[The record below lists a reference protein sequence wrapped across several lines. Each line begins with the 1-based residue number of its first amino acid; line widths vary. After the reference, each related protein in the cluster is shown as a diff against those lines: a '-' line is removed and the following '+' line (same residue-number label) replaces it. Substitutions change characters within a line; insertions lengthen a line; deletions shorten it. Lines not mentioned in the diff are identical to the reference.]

1 MKRSKN
7 KRTMAT
13 YGVFINPK
21 KKKYVPLARR
31 VMELLL
37 DSGHTVA
44 LKPETANL
52 FRKPS
57 YARTNFQHGV
67 ELIFVCGGDGTLIS
81 AARFVA
87 PAATPLFGINTGRF
101 GFLTEVSE
109 KDAISGVQHVLNG
122 KYFLEKR
129 MMLEVVIERDG
140 KPMKAF
146 YCLNDMVISHKSLSR
161 LVYWKTTVQKEYIT
175 TYPADGM
182 IVSTPTG
189 STAYSLSAGGPV
201 VHPELNVLLLTPI
214 CPHTLYSRPL
224 VLGGDSEIR
233 IHAGDMAKNIVLT
246 LDGQE
251 GHTLKRDDEVVAR
264 KAQCLTRLVQL
275 NKKQF
280 YNKLR
285 SKLFWGEREAPRTT

>member
-1 MKRSKN
+1 
-7 KRTMAT
+7 MAT

-31 VMELLL
+31 MTELLL
-37 DSGHTVA
+37 EKGHAVA
-44 LKPETANL
+44 LKPETAKL
-52 FRKPS
+52 LKKPS
-57 YARTNFQHGV
+57 HARTNFKQGV
-67 ELIFVCGGDGTLIS
+67 DLIFVCGGDGTLIS
-81 AARFVA
+81 AARFVS
-87 PAATPLFGINTGRF
+87 PAATPLFGINAGRF

-109 KDAISGVQHVLNG
+109 KDAIAGVSEVLHG

-129 MMLEVVIERDG
+129 MMLEVAVARGG
-140 KPMKAF
+140 KAIKKF

-233 IHAGDMAKNIVLT
+233 IHAGDMSKNIVLT

-251 GHTLKRDDEVVAR
+251 GHTLMTGDEVVAR
-264 KAQCLTRLVQL
+264 KAECVTRLVRL
-275 NKKQF
+275 SKKQF
-280 YNKLR
+280 FHKLR
-285 SKLFWGEREAPRTT
+285 SKLFWGEREAPRTI

>member
-1 MKRSKN
+1 
-7 KRTMAT
+7 MAT
-13 YGVFINPK
+13 YGIFINPK

-37 DSGHTVA
+37 DSGHAVA
-44 LKPETANL
+44 LKPETAKL
-52 FRKPS
+52 LKKPAYS
-57 YARTNFQHGV
+57 RANFKRGV
-67 ELIFVCGGDGTLIS
+67 DMIFICGGDGTLIS

-87 PAATPLFGINTGRF
+87 PAATPLFGINAGRF

-109 KDAISGVQHVLNG
+109 KDAVSGVMDVLKG

-129 MMLEVVIERDG
+129 MMLEVRVEHG
-140 KPMKAF
+140 KKPLKTF

-161 LVYWKTTVQKEYIT
+161 LVYWRTTVQKEYIT

-214 CPHTLYSRPL
+214 CPHTLYSRPI

-233 IHAGDMAKNIVLT
+233 IHAGETAKNIVLT

-251 GHTLKRDDEVVAR
+251 GHMLKKDEWVVAR
-264 KAQCLTRLVQL
+264 KAQCVTRLVRL

-280 YNKLR
+280 YHKLR
-285 SKLFWGEREAPRTT
+285 SKLFWGEREAPRTP